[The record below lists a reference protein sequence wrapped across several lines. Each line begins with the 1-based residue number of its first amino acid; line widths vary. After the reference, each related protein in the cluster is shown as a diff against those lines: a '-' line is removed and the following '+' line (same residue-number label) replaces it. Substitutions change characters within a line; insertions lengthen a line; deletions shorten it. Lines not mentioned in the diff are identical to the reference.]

1 MSTLENFQLGEGP
14 AKPSNHDD
22 CEVRPI
28 SVDVRY
34 YLWLEM
40 WLLLL
45 NGIIITVF
53 QNTAELL

>member
-1 MSTLENFQLGEGP
+1 MSTLENFQRGEGP

-28 SVDVRY
+28 NMDLRY
-34 YLWLEM
+34 YLCLEM

-45 NGIIITVF
+45 TGIIVTVF
-53 QNTAELL
+53 

>member
-22 CEVRPI
+22 FEARPI
-28 SVDVRY
+28 NVDLRY
-34 YLWLEM
+34 YLCLEM

-45 NGIIITVF
+45 NGIIITAF
-53 QNTAELL
+53 